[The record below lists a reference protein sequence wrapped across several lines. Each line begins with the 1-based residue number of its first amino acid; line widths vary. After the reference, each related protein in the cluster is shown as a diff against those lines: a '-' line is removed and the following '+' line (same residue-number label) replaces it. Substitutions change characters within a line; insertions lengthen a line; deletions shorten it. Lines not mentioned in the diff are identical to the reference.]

1 MVIFEMKTEKLK
13 TYKYKIILLGLIITF
28 IIIALL
34 SYNGL
39 LFFTS
44 GFNDLDFLIF
54 NILGDALLVGIVTHI
69 SSKNISLFIS
79 KKEFDRN
86 NKINITINKS
96 RNEIIN
102 FEIFMNTYKN
112 NEAFFAVTE
121 SDRKV
126 IDYVYKLYDCFLNT
140 LMCEGVEKQLL
151 DTLLNIPFFFKY
163 YADENIEDCYKEI
176 IKKFDPKKRF
186 NNISI
191 LKELLTKED
200 IIKLAQFSNIILNS
214 KHYTI
219 TNLNNIEG
227 CQLLVTSDNIVACKI
242 PCLPNNTYDIFMYY
256 DSDHWIDFMAF
267 SFDYDSK
274 EYVTNLSGFKYSN
287 NEENMKPTKINLK
300 DFIIVK

>member
-1 MVIFEMKTEKLK
+1 MKKMK
-13 TYKYKIILLGLIITF
+13 NINYKSLLLILLF
-28 IIIALL
+28 VVIIIFGIL

-44 GFNDLDFLIF
+44 GFNNFDFLLF
-54 NILGDALLVGIVTHI
+54 NIIGDALLVGIVTHI
-69 SSKNISLFIS
+69 SSKNISLSIS

-86 NKINITINKS
+86 NKINVTINKS

-102 FEIFMNTYKN
+102 YETFMNIYKN
-112 NEAFFAVTE
+112 NDIYFAMSE
-121 SDRKV
+121 SDRKI
-126 IDYVYKLYDCFLNT
+126 IDYIYKLYDCFLNT

-163 YADENIEDCYKEI
+163 YEDENIEDSYEEI
-176 IKKFDPKKRF
+176 IKKFDPNKRF

-200 IIKLAQFSNIILNS
+200 IKKLSRFSNIILNC
-214 KHYTI
+214 KHYVI
-219 TNLNNIEG
+219 TNLNNVEG
-227 CQLLVTSDNIVACKI
+227 CQLLATSDNIVACKI
-242 PCLPNNTYDIFMYY
+242 PCLPNHTYDIFMYY
-256 DSDHWIDFMAF
+256 TSDHWIDFMAF

-274 EYVTNLSGFKYSN
+274 EYVTNLSGFKYTN
-287 NEENMKPTKINLK
+287 NEENMKPAKINLK

>member
-1 MVIFEMKTEKLK
+1 MKKKKMKTH
-13 TYKYKIILLGLIITF
+13 TYKIILLILILAVVIV
-28 IIIALL
+28 IALL

-44 GFNDLDFLIF
+44 GFNDLDFLLF

-102 FEIFMNTYKN
+102 FETFMNTYKN
-112 NEAFFAVTE
+112 NDVYFAMSE

-126 IDYVYKLYDCFLNT
+126 IDYVFKLYDCFLTT
-140 LMCEGVEKQLL
+140 LTCNGVEKQLL
-151 DTLLNIPFFFKY
+151 DTLLNIPFFIKY
-163 YADENIEDCYKEI
+163 YADENIEDSYEEI

-186 NNISI
+186 NNIAI

-214 KHYTI
+214 KHYI
-219 TNLNNIEG
+219 VTNLNNIEG
-227 CQLLVTSDNIVACKI
+227 CQLLVTTDNIVACKI
-242 PCLPNNTYDIFMYY
+242 PCLPNHTYDIFMYY
-256 DSDHWIDFMAF
+256 DSNHWIDFLAF

-274 EYVTNLSGFKYSN
+274 EYATNLSGFKYSN
-287 NEENMKPTKINLK
+287 NEENIKPAKINLK
-300 DFIIVK
+300 DFINIK

>member
-1 MVIFEMKTEKLK
+1 MKNKKLK
-13 TYKYKIILLGLIITF
+13 SHKYKIILLILIIAF
-28 IIIALL
+28 IIFFCLM
-34 SYNGL
+34 SYKGL
-39 LFFTS
+39 LFFTI
-44 GFNDLDFLIF
+44 GFNDLDFLAF

-102 FEIFMNTYKN
+102 YESFMDMYKN
-112 NEAFFAVTE
+112 NDIFFAMKD
-121 SDRKV
+121 SDKKIV
-126 IDYVYKLYDCFLNT
+126 DYVYKLYDCFLNT
-140 LMCEGVEKQLL
+140 LSCEGVEKQLL

-163 YADENIEDCYKEI
+163 YEDDNIENSYEEI

-186 NNISI
+186 DNISI

-200 IIKLAQFSNIILNS
+200 IKKLAQFSNIILNC
-214 KHYTI
+214 KHYII
-219 TNLNNIEG
+219 TNLNNVEG
-227 CQLLVTSDNIVACKI
+227 CQLLATSDNIVACKI
-242 PCLPNNTYDIFMYY
+242 PCLPNHTYDIFMYY

-274 EYVTNLSGFKYSN
+274 EYAINLSGFKYSN
-287 NEENMKPTKINLK
+287 SKENIEPAKINLK

>member
-1 MVIFEMKTEKLK
+1 MNNENMKNNS
-13 TYKYKIILLGLIITF
+13 YKIILLILVF
-28 IIIALL
+28 AIIIIISIA

-39 LFFTS
+39 LFFKS
-44 GFNDLDFLIF
+44 GFNDLDFLFF
-54 NILGDALLVGIVTHI
+54 NILGDAILVGIVTHI

-79 KKEFDRN
+79 KKDFERN

-96 RNEIIN
+96 RNNIIN
-102 FEIFMNTYKN
+102 FETFMNTYGN
-112 NEAFFAVTE
+112 NDMFFTVSE
-121 SDRKV
+121 SDRKI

-140 LMCEGVEKQLL
+140 LVCEGVEKQLL

-163 YADENIEDCYKEI
+163 YADENIEDSYDEI

-214 KHYTI
+214 KHYII

-242 PCLPNNTYDIFMYY
+242 PCLPNHTYDIFMYY
-256 DSDHWIDFMAF
+256 DCDHWIDFLAF

-274 EYVTNLSGFKYSN
+274 EYATNLLGFKYSD
-287 NEENMKPTKINLK
+287 NEENIKPAKINLK
-300 DFIIVK
+300 DFINIK

>member
-1 MVIFEMKTEKLK
+1 MNNENMKNNS
-13 TYKYKIILLGLIITF
+13 YKIILLILVF
-28 IIIALL
+28 AIIIIISIA
-34 SYNGL
+34 SHNGL
-39 LFFTS
+39 LFFKS
-44 GFNDLDFLIF
+44 GFNDLDFLFF
-54 NILGDALLVGIVTHI
+54 NILGDAILVGIVTHI

-79 KKEFDRN
+79 KKDFERN

-96 RNEIIN
+96 RNNIIN
-102 FEIFMNTYKN
+102 FETFMNTYEN
-112 NEAFFAVTE
+112 NDVFFAVSE

-140 LMCEGVEKQLL
+140 LVCEGVEKQLL

-163 YADENIEDCYKEI
+163 YADENIEDSYDEI

-200 IIKLAQFSNIILNS
+200 IIKLVQFSNIILNS
-214 KHYTI
+214 KHYII

-242 PCLPNNTYDIFMYY
+242 PCLPNHTYDIFMYY
-256 DSDHWIDFMAF
+256 DCDHWIDFLAF

-274 EYVTNLSGFKYSN
+274 EYATNLLGFKYSD
-287 NEENMKPTKINLK
+287 NEENIKPAKINLK
-300 DFIIVK
+300 DFINIK

>member
-1 MVIFEMKTEKLK
+1 MKKKKMETH
-13 TYKYKIILLGLIITF
+13 TYKIILLILILAVVIV
-28 IIIALL
+28 IALL

-44 GFNDLDFLIF
+44 GFNDLDFLLF

-102 FEIFMNTYKN
+102 FETFMNTYKN
-112 NEAFFAVTE
+112 NDVYFAMSE

-126 IDYVYKLYDCFLNT
+126 IDYVFKLYDCFLTT
-140 LMCEGVEKQLL
+140 LTCNGVEKQLL
-151 DTLLNIPFFFKY
+151 DTLLNIPFFIKY
-163 YADENIEDCYKEI
+163 YADENIEDSYEEI

-186 NNISI
+186 NNIAI

-214 KHYTI
+214 KHYI
-219 TNLNNIEG
+219 VTNLNNIEG
-227 CQLLVTSDNIVACKI
+227 CQLLVTTDNIVACKI
-242 PCLPNNTYDIFMYY
+242 PCLPNHTYDIFMYY
-256 DSDHWIDFMAF
+256 DSNHWIDFLVF

-274 EYVTNLSGFKYSN
+274 EYATNLSGFKYSN
-287 NEENMKPTKINLK
+287 NEENIKPAKINLK
-300 DFIIVK
+300 DFINIK

>member
-1 MVIFEMKTEKLK
+1 MKKMKNINYRSLLLILLFVVV
-13 TYKYKIILLGLIITF
+13 IILVI
-28 IIIALL
+28 L
-34 SYNGL
+34 SYKGL

-44 GFNDLDFLIF
+44 GFNNFDFLLF
-54 NILGDALLVGIVTHI
+54 NIIGDALLVGIVTHI

-86 NKINITINKS
+86 NKINITINKT

-102 FEIFMNTYKN
+102 FETFMNTYKN
-112 NEAFFAVTE
+112 TDVYFAMCE

-126 IDYVYKLYDCFLNT
+126 IDYVFKLYDCFLTT
-140 LMCEGVEKQLL
+140 LTCNGVEKQLL
-151 DTLLNIPFFFKY
+151 DTLLNIPFFIKY
-163 YADENIEDCYKEI
+163 YADVNIEDSYEEI

-186 NNISI
+186 NNIAI

-214 KHYTI
+214 KHYMV

-227 CQLLVTSDNIVACKI
+227 CQLLVTADNIVACKI
-242 PCLPNNTYDIFMYY
+242 PCLPNHTYDIFMYY
-256 DSDHWIDFMAF
+256 NSNHWIDFLAF

-274 EYVTNLSGFKYSN
+274 EYATNLLGFKYSN
-287 NEENMKPTKINLK
+287 NEENIKPAKINLK
-300 DFIIVK
+300 DFINIK

>member
-1 MVIFEMKTEKLK
+1 MNRKKFKKH
-13 TYKYKIILLGLIITF
+13 KYNIILVILIIIF
-28 IIIALL
+28 IIIISWL
-34 SYNGL
+34 SYKGL
-39 LFFTS
+39 LFFNE
-44 GFNDLDFLIF
+44 GFNDLDFLLF

-79 KKEFDRN
+79 KKEFGRN

-102 FEIFMNTYKN
+102 YETFMNIYRN
-112 NEAFFAVTE
+112 NDVYFAMSE

-126 IDYVYKLYDCFLNT
+126 IDYIYKLYDCFLNT

-163 YADENIEDCYKEI
+163 YEDENIEDSYEEI
-176 IKKFDPKKRF
+176 IKKFDPNKRF

-200 IIKLAQFSNIILNS
+200 IKKLSHFSNIILNC
-214 KHYTI
+214 KHYVI
-219 TNLNNIEG
+219 TNLNNVEG
-227 CQLLVTSDNIVACKI
+227 CQLLATSDNIVACKI
-242 PCLPNNTYDIFMYY
+242 PCLPNHTYDVFMYY
-256 DSDHWIDFMAF
+256 NSDHWIDFMAF

-287 NEENMKPTKINLK
+287 NEENIKPAKINLN

>member
-1 MVIFEMKTEKLK
+1 MNNGNMKNNNS
-13 TYKYKIILLGLIITF
+13 KIILLILVFLII
-28 IIIALL
+28 IIITIL

-39 LFFTS
+39 LFFKT
-44 GFNDLDFLIF
+44 GFNDLDFLFF
-54 NILGDALLVGIVTHI
+54 NILGDAILVGVVTHI

-96 RNEIIN
+96 RNEIVN
-102 FEIFMNTYKN
+102 FKTFMDTYEN
-112 NEAFFAVTE
+112 NNAFFAVNE

-140 LMCEGVEKQLL
+140 LMCDGVEKQLL
-151 DTLLNIPFFFKY
+151 DTLLNMPFLFNY
-163 YADENIEDCYKEI
+163 YADENIKDSYEET

-200 IIKLAQFSNIILNS
+200 IIKLSRFSNIILNS
-214 KHYTI
+214 KHYII

-242 PCLPNNTYDIFMYY
+242 PCLPNNTYDIFMHY
-256 DSDHWIDFMAF
+256 DEDHWIDFLAF

-287 NEENMKPTKINLK
+287 NQEIIKPIKINLK
-300 DFIIVK
+300 DFINIK